1 MTTAV
6 SSSTS
11 ASSSLAS
18 STSTTASDTE
28 SRFLKL
34 LIAQM
39 QNQDPLNPL
48 DNAQVTSQMAQL
60 STVTGIEKLN
70 ATLEAYTQ
78 AQSFQAVNMI
88 GHAVLATG
96 DALQLSSSVA
106 AGGFDLEKAAD
117 TVKVS
122 VLDSAGTVVRV
133 LDVGES
139 DSGVSVFSWDGKKT
153 DGTTA
158 ADGQYSFVVNAT
170 QKGSKVTATS
180 LALGEVTSVVMDKTG
195 AMLSTSN
202 LGLIDLSDVRQVM

>member
-1 MTTAV
+1 MTTAIT
-6 SSSTS
+6 STTQSTSTS
-11 ASSSLAS
+11 ATS
-18 STSTTASDTE
+18 STSTATQDK
-28 SRFLKL
+28 FLKL
-34 LIAQM
+34 LVAQM

-48 DNAQVTSQMAQL
+48 DNAEVTSQMAQL

-88 GHAVLATG
+88 GRTVLATG
-96 DALQLSSSVA
+96 NALQLSSSAA
-106 AGGFDLEKAAD
+106 AGGFELEKAAD

-158 ADGQYSFVVNAT
+158 TDGQYSFVVNAT
-170 QKGSKVTATS
+170 QKGSKVTATG

>member
-1 MTTAV
+1 MTTAIT
-6 SSSTS
+6 STTQSTSTS
-11 ASSSLAS
+11 ATS
-18 STSTTASDTE
+18 STSTATQDK
-28 SRFLKL
+28 FLKL
-34 LIAQM
+34 LVAQM

-48 DNAQVTSQMAQL
+48 DNAEVTSQMAQL

-88 GHAVLATG
+88 GRTVLATG
-96 DALQLSSSVA
+96 NALQLSSSAA
-106 AGGFDLEKAAD
+106 AGGFELEKAAD

-158 ADGQYSFVVNAT
+158 TDGQYSFVVNAT
-170 QKGSKVTATS
+170 QKGSKVTATG
-180 LALGEVTSVVMDKTG
+180 LALGEVTSVVMDKAG
-195 AMLSTSN
+195 AKLSTSN

>member
-1 MTTAV
+1 MTTAIT
-6 SSSTS
+6 SATQSASTS
-11 ASSSLAS
+11 AASSSSAA
-18 STSTTASDTE
+18 TQDK
-28 SRFLKL
+28 FLKL
-34 LIAQM
+34 LVAQM

-88 GHAVLATG
+88 GRAVLATG
-96 DALQLSSSVA
+96 DALQLSKGVA
-106 AGGFDLEKAAD
+106 AGGFELEKAAD

-133 LDVGES
+133 LDVGKS
-139 DSGVSVFSWDGKKT
+139 DSGVSVFSWDGKAT
-153 DGTTA
+153 DGATA

-195 AMLSTSN
+195 SKLSTSN
-202 LGLIDLSDVRQVM
+202 LGLIDLADVRQVM

>member
-1 MTTAV
+1 MTTAIT
-6 SSSTS
+6 SATQSASTS
-11 ASSSLAS
+11 AASSSSAA
-18 STSTTASDTE
+18 TQDK
-28 SRFLKL
+28 FLKL
-34 LIAQM
+34 LVAQM

-88 GHAVLATG
+88 GRAVLATG
-96 DALQLSSSVA
+96 DALQLSKGVA
-106 AGGFDLEKAAD
+106 AGGFELEKAAD

-133 LDVGES
+133 LDVGKS
-139 DSGVSVFSWDGKKT
+139 DPGVSVFSWDGKKT
-153 DGTTA
+153 DGTAA

-180 LALGEVTSVVMDKTG
+180 LALGEVTSVVMDKAG
-195 AMLSTSN
+195 SKLSTSN
-202 LGLIDLSDVRQVM
+202 LGLIDLADVRQVM